1 LSGSNIHPL
10 SAIRNPKSQIPN
22 QFTLEADAMIIK
34 TLPVGPIMANCFIVG
49 CEETL
54 EAAVIDPG
62 DEADKILQAVADL
75 DLNVKTIIN
84 THGHFDHVSANKG
97 IYTATKAPILI
108 HALDASMLEQ
118 ISASAA
124 NWGLSAEDS
133 PPPDRT
139 INDGDTIAFGRIT
152 LKVIHT
158 PGHTP
163 GGISLFAD
171 GHVFVGDTL
180 FAGSIGR
187 TDFPGGDFATLKS
200 SIQDKLFELGD
211 EVRVYTGHGPETTIG
226 HEKQHN
232 PFVGVNAMY

>member
-1 LSGSNIHPL
+1 
-10 SAIRNPKSQIPN
+10 
-22 QFTLEADAMIIK
+22 MIIK
-34 TLPVGPIMANCFIVG
+34 TLPVGPIMANCFVIG
-49 CEETL
+49 CQETL

-62 DEADKILQAVADL
+62 DEADKILQSVADS

-97 IYTATKAPILI
+97 IHTATNAPILI
-108 HALDASMLEQ
+108 HTLDAPMLEQ

-139 INDGDTIAFGRIT
+139 IDEGDSITFGQIT

-163 GGISLFAD
+163 GGVSLFTD

-200 SIQDKLFELGD
+200 SIQDKLFTLAD
-211 EVRVYTGHGPETTIG
+211 DVRVYTGHGPETTIG

-232 PFVGVNAMY
+232 PFVGVNAVY